1 MEVAE
6 KARVAVS
13 SRTCAS
19 AVAAGSS
26 VTRLFMIGAAIEAPA
41 LKSAKRVVVSI
52 LAGSKRIQK
61 ASRGKTVNL
70 TGREKM
76 VRER

>member
-1 MEVAE
+1 
-6 KARVAVS
+6 
-13 SRTCAS
+13 
-19 AVAAGSS
+19 
-26 VTRLFMIGAAIEAPA
+26 MIGAAIEAPA